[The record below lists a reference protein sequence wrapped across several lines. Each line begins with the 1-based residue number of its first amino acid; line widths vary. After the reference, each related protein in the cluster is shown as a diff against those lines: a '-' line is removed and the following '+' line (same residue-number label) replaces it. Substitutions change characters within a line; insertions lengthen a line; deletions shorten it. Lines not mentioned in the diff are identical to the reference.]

1 MVQTHPVFTD
11 IALHSDDEL
20 MQLLGSGIEERETI
34 HAWPLSCV
42 QQVWLANGRRLVYKS
57 QLPPTVEPEFYQ
69 AASSALLADHRLLET
84 LGDSRGRVRTAPRL
98 PSAGAKTRRCPLP
111 ADQ

>member
-1 MVQTHPVFTD
+1 VQTHPVFTD

-20 MQLLGSGIEERETI
+20 VRLLGSGIEERATI

-42 QQVWLANGRRLVYKS
+42 QQVRLANGRRLVYKS

-69 AASSALLADHRLLET
+69 AASSALLADHRLLDTLET
-84 LGDSRGRVRTAPRL
+84 VEAQYELIPASRRL
-98 PSAGAKTRRCPLP
+98 LF
-111 ADQ
+111 DE